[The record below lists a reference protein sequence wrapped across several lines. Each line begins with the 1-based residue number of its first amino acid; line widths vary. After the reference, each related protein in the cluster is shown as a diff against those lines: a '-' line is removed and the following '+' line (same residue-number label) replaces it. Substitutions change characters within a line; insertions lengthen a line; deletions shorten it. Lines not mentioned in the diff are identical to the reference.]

1 MAQESN
7 PLAALSDVLVA
18 RFAAARASAAAV
30 RLPDGAHLGA
40 IVWQQDAL
48 VTSEQSLPRSDA
60 IDAIDAVLPDG
71 SSVPGKLAGRDPA
84 TNIAV
89 IRLDEAVQ
97 APTLSSSVPQVG
109 ALVVVAGADGA
120 GGPSAR
126 LGLVNA
132 VGPEWHSMR
141 GGRIEARIQLDI
153 RLAASEEGG
162 PAFDAAGGWLGMTT
176 FGPRGQILVI
186 PAATVQRIAP
196 ALLAGGR
203 VPRGWLG
210 VALRPVAVPDELREA
225 AGEATGLMVMSLTPE
240 GPAAKAGIVA
250 GDIILSV
257 DGTSAR
263 RLRSVLA
270 HLGSDSVGKPVSL
283 RVIRGGAVIAV
294 EATITE
300 RPEG

>member
-1 MAQESN
+1 MTQEPN
-7 PLAALSDVLVA
+7 LLGALSDVLAA
-18 RFAAARASAAAV
+18 RFAAARDSVAAI
-30 RLPDGAHLGA
+30 RLSERAHLGA
-40 IVWQQDAL
+40 ILWRRDVL
-48 VTSEQSLPRSDA
+48 VTSEQSLPDRDA
-60 IDAIDAVLPDG
+60 LETVLADG
-71 SSVPGKLAGRDPA
+71 SSIAGKVAGRDPA
-84 TNIAV
+84 TNVAL
-89 IRLDEAVQ
+89 IRLDKAAPQ
-97 APTLSSSVPQVG
+97 APTLSASAAQIG
-109 ALVVVAGADGA
+109 ALVIAAGSDS
-120 GGPSAR
+120 GGRPSAR

-132 VGPEWHSMR
+132 AGPEWHSMR

-176 FGPRGQILVI
+176 FGPRGQVLVI
-186 PAATVQRIAP
+186 PAATVERIAP
-196 ALLAGGR
+196 ALLAGGH

-210 VALRPVAVPDELREA
+210 IALRPVAVPDELRPA
-225 AGEATGLMVMSLTPE
+225 AGEATGLMVMSLSPD
-240 GPAAKAGIVA
+240 GPASKAGIVP

-270 HLGSDSVGKPVSL
+270 RLGSDSVGKSVAL

-300 RPEG
+300 RPAT

>member
-1 MAQESN
+1 MAQDPN
-7 PLAALSDVLVA
+7 LLATLSSVLAA
-18 RFAAARASAAAV
+18 RFAAACHSLAAV
-30 RLPDGAHLGA
+30 RVSDRAHLGA
-40 IVWQQDAL
+40 VVWRQDTL
-48 VTSEQSLPRSDA
+48 VTSEQSLPALDA
-60 IDAIDAVLPDG
+60 VEAVLPDG
-71 SSVPGKLAGRDPA
+71 SAISGNLAGRDPS

-89 IRLDEAVQ
+89 IRLGRGVP
-97 APTLSSSVPQVG
+97 APKLSASVPEVG
-109 ALVVVAGADGA
+109 GLVVAAGSDAA
-120 GGPSAR
+120 GRPSAR
-126 LGLVNA
+126 LGVVNA

-186 PAATVQRIAP
+186 PAATVERVAP

-225 AGEATGLMVMSLTPE
+225 AGEATGLMVMSLSLE
-240 GPAAKAGIVA
+240 GPAARAGVVA

-257 DGTSAR
+257 DGGSAR

-270 HLGSDSVGKPVSL
+270 HLGSESIGRRVSL
-283 RVIRGGAVIAV
+283 RLIRGGAVIAV

-300 RPEG
+300 RPEA

>member
-1 MAQESN
+1 MTQEPN
-7 PLAALSDVLVA
+7 LLGALSDALAA
-18 RFAAARASAAAV
+18 RFAAARDSVAAV
-30 RLPDGAHLGA
+30 RLSERAHLGA
-40 IVWQQDAL
+40 IHWRHDVL
-48 VTSEQSLPRSDA
+48 VTSEQSLPDRDA
-60 IDAIDAVLPDG
+60 LEVVLADG
-71 SSVPGKLAGRDPA
+71 SLVAGKLAGRDSA
-84 TNIAV
+84 TNVAV
-89 IRLDEAVQ
+89 IRLEQAAAQ
-97 APTLSSSVPQVG
+97 APALSASAAQVG
-109 ALVVVAGADGA
+109 ALVIAAGADG
-120 GGPSAR
+120 GGRPSAR

-186 PAATVQRIAP
+186 PAATIERIAP
-196 ALLAGGR
+196 ALLAGGH

-210 VALRPVAVPDELREA
+210 IALRPVAVPDELRQA
-225 AGEATGLMVMSLTPE
+225 AGEATGLMAMSLSPE
-240 GPAAKAGIVA
+240 GPAAKAGIVP

-270 HLGSDSVGKPVSL
+270 RLGSDSVGKSVAL

-300 RPEG
+300 RPEA